1 MGDPIGP
8 DDREGTEIEAL
19 FTVSPPAMIQRDRT
33 EQIDGMINLARDQ
46 QGGIDIAGI
55 DHVGFRQQSTPGES
69 ALNRCRH
76 RPVRRSRRGGL
87 DIRDQV
93 RPIRLAG
100 LGQMNLV
107 ADPAGV
113 ALFGVA
119 GVGIIGRVKALVD
132 RRLVNW
138 ATPAHPA
145 LVVIK
150 LLDPDDPQPLDRG
163 QPAQPEPLRFG
174 EQGG

>member
-1 MGDPIGP
+1 LGDPIGP

-55 DHVGFRQQSTPGES
+55 DHVRQQSTPGES

-76 RPVRRSRRGGL
+76 RPVRRSRRSGL

-93 RPIRLAG
+93 RPIRLS
-100 LGQMNLV
+100 
-107 ADPAGV
+107 
-113 ALFGVA
+113 
-119 GVGIIGRVKALVD
+119 VK
-132 RRLVNW
+132 
-138 ATPAHPA
+138 
-145 LVVIK
+145 
-150 LLDPDDPQPLDRG
+150 
-163 QPAQPEPLRFG
+163 
-174 EQGG
+174 

>member
-1 MGDPIGP
+1 
-8 DDREGTEIEAL
+8 
-19 FTVSPPAMIQRDRT
+19 
-33 EQIDGMINLARDQ
+33 MINLARDQ

-55 DHVGFRQQSTPGES
+55 DHVGFRQQSTRRRERSEPVPSS
-69 ALNRCRH
+69 A
-76 RPVRRSRRGGL
+76 PSRRSRRSGL

-107 ADPAGV
+107 ADPAGI

-132 RRLVNW
+132 RRLVDRVD
-138 ATPAHPA
+138 ASAPG
-145 LVVIK
+145 
-150 LLDPDDPQPLDRG
+150 PDRDRIAG
-163 QPAQPEPLRFG
+163 SR
-174 EQGG
+174 